1 MVESDDDVY
10 VQSLQDKVD
19 DVSQLCEKSFPISHG
34 MHVNPLFKSD
44 AKKDNDPIQLD
55 PLIAKETT
63 SHLIQVK
70 DDFIIELDPQFP
82 PGFTPTVSTMGNKTD
97 EIVDHIPNRNI
108 KEKDGDS
115 GSNGDVST
123 RRKKES
129 FFWF

>member
-55 PLIAKETT
+55 PLIAKDTT

-70 DDFIIELDPQFP
+70 DDFIIELDP
-82 PGFTPTVSTMGNKTD
+82 
-97 EIVDHIPNRNI
+97 
-108 KEKDGDS
+108 
-115 GSNGDVST
+115 
-123 RRKKES
+123 
-129 FFWF
+129 